1 MSPFGSLSRA
11 YSSMTPCLYPVGGIS
26 GSSVSLQVK
35 DGMNVY
41 PRDPSHGSR
50 SAYNTVNAWTHVMNG
65 ILTEMGCQGAKLG
78 SYAYRY

>member
-1 MSPFGSLSRA
+1 
-11 YSSMTPCLYPVGGIS
+11 MTPCLYPVGGIS

-50 SAYNTVNAWTHVMNG
+50 SAYNTVNAWMHVMKG
-65 ILTEMGCQGAKLG
+65 ILTEMGCHLRFLRLQVLERKAC
-78 SYAYRY
+78 